1 MKKRINIILA
11 MFAVVLLMVFSIN
24 VFSQEKRA
32 QPEPKE
38 SKCET
43 MMNDSAMMEEC
54 MSQMDSDM
62 MSMCSKMM
70 ANMKENSSMC
80 CMEEDKMDKEEIKG
94 DKIEKENPS
103 DESEIQKQREVPE
116 IKG

>member
-11 MFAVVLLMVFSIN
+11 VFAVTLFMVFSIN
-24 VFSQEKRA
+24 VFSQDKQA

-62 MSMCSKMM
+62 MNMCSKMM
-70 ANMKENSSMC
+70 ADMKEGSSMC
-80 CMEEDKMDKEEIKG
+80 NMMMEDKTDEQEIKG
-94 DKIEKENPS
+94 DQPEKENPS
-103 DESEIQKQREVPE
+103 DESKKQNNIPE
-116 IKG
+116 NKG